1 MELCCICFDQ
11 VCTIEVN
18 PCGHQMCAHCTL
30 ALCCL
35 KKPDPA
41 TGCTTGPLCPFCRG
55 AILQL
60 TVAKINT
67 SSDTEVESTPI
78 TKPRRSRKSNFS
90 EGSSSFKSL
99 SAIGSFG
106 RIAGRNSGKID
117 AEKQWGIFKSWW
129 LLVVSLLIMT
139 YEWWFYTYCGIG
151 IATYCSILFEFNFS
165 HCSNDRTIGKI
176 VQDNSGTIF
185 LYGLFESL

>member
-11 VCTIEVN
+11 VCTIEVK
-18 PCGHQMCAHCTL
+18 PCDHQMCAHCTL

-55 AILQL
+55 PILQL
-60 TVAKINT
+60 TVAKIKT
-67 SSDTEVESTPI
+67 SSDTEVESSPI

-106 RIAGRNSGKID
+106 RIAGRNSGKVD
-117 AEKQWGIFKSWW
+117 AEKQWGIYQVLMIAGGFFASKDIWVVILH
-129 LLVVSLLIMT
+129 LL
-139 YEWWFYTYCGIG
+139 CGIG
-151 IATYCSILFEFNFS
+151 IATYRSILFEFNFS
-165 HCSNDRTIGKI
+165 HCSNDR
-176 VQDNSGTIF
+176 
-185 LYGLFESL
+185 

>member
-1 MELCCICFDQ
+1 
-11 VCTIEVN
+11 
-18 PCGHQMCAHCTL
+18 
-30 ALCCL
+30 
-35 KKPDPA
+35 
-41 TGCTTGPLCPFCRG
+41 
-55 AILQL
+55 
-60 TVAKINT
+60 
-67 SSDTEVESTPI
+67 
-78 TKPRRSRKSNFS
+78 
-90 EGSSSFKSL
+90 L

-165 HCSNDRTIGKI
+165 HCSNDR
-176 VQDNSGTIF
+176 
-185 LYGLFESL
+185 